1 MKKAGKTAFF
11 FIVSIIFIHVLN
23 MIFTPKWEE
32 DGLWEPATRIIDGF
46 YAEEE
51 NTIDVIYLGSSNSFY
66 DINPLV
72 IYEEQEI
79 TGYVLGS
86 GEQRLFTS
94 YYYLQEAL
102 KSQKP
107 KVVVLEA
114 LGLFYEGKGEEEQS
128 RKAYD
133 YMKLSGEKIQSLEM
147 AAEAKEDIFSY
158 AIPFFR
164 YHARWSSLNERDF
177 LYPFSDKRYFLKGY
191 AFSEQVAEGLPGF
204 DMERIHHPGIAIGEV
219 NEYYFQQIK
228 QVCMENHIALLL
240 IKTPNIEW
248 GMSEHTL
255 TAELA
260 ERNDVPFYDY
270 NTFMHELGIREET
283 CFLDG
288 AHLNYVGAEI
298 LSSHLGALAADCME
312 EIPEREEKIRRDWEK
327 DLEMYRE
334 EVGKKEWK

>member
-1 MKKAGKTAFF
+1 MKRAGKIAFF
-11 FIVSIIFIHVLN
+11 FIVSVILLNVLNKIFI
-23 MIFTPKWEE
+23 PKWEE
-32 DGLWEPATRIIDGF
+32 DGLWEPATWIVDGF

-72 IYEEQEI
+72 VYEEQEI

-94 YYYLQEAL
+94 FYYLQEAL

-114 LGLFYEGKGEEEQS
+114 LGLFYDGKGEEEQS

-133 YMKLSGEKIQSLEM
+133 YMRFSGEKIQSLK
-147 AAEAKEDIFSY
+147 AGVEAKEDIFSY
-158 AIPFFR
+158 VFPFSR

-177 LYPFSDKRYFLKGY
+177 LYPLSDKHYSLKGY
-191 AFSEQVAEGLPGF
+191 AYSEQVAEGLPCF
-204 DMERIHHPGIAIGEV
+204 DMEQILHPGIAIGEV
-219 NEYYFQQIK
+219 NEYYFQRIQE
-228 QVCMENHIALLL
+228 VCEKNGITLLL

-248 GMSEHTL
+248 GMLEHTF

-260 ERNDVPFYDY
+260 EKKGIPFYDY
-270 NTFMHELGIREET
+270 NTFMHELDIWEET

-288 AHLNYVGAEI
+288 AHLNYMGAEK
-298 LSSHLGALAADCME
+298 LSSHLGAVVAECME
-312 EIPEREEKIRRDWEK
+312 EIPEKDEKTKMCWEE

-334 EVGKKEWK
+334 KVMEKE

>member
-1 MKKAGKTAFF
+1 MKKAGKIAFF
-11 FIVSIIFIHVLN
+11 FIVSVILLNVLNKIFI
-23 MIFTPKWEE
+23 PKWEE
-32 DGLWEPATRIIDGF
+32 DGLWEPATRIVDGF

-72 IYEEQEI
+72 VYEEQEI

-102 KSQKP
+102 KRQKP

-114 LGLFYEGKGEEEQS
+114 LGLFYDGKGEEEQS

-133 YMKLSGEKIQSLEM
+133 YMRFSGEKIQSLK
-147 AAEAKEDIFSY
+147 AAVEVKEDIFSY
-158 AIPFFR
+158 VFPFSR
-164 YHARWSSLNERDF
+164 YHARWNSLNERDF
-177 LYPFSDKRYFLKGY
+177 LYPLSDKHYSLKGY
-191 AFSEQVAEGLPGF
+191 AYSEEVAEGLPCF
-204 DMERIHHPGIAIGEV
+204 DMKQILHPGIAIGEV
-219 NEYYFQQIK
+219 NEYYFQRIQE
-228 QVCMENHIALLL
+228 VCEKNGITLLL

-248 GMSEHTL
+248 GMFEHTL

-260 ERNDVPFYDY
+260 EKKGIPFYDY
-270 NTFMHELGIREET
+270 NTFMHELDIWEET

-288 AHLNYVGAEI
+288 AHLNYMGAEK
-298 LSSHLGALAADCME
+298 LSSHLGAVVAECME
-312 EIPEREEKIRRDWEK
+312 EIPEKEEKTKMCWEK
-327 DLEMYRE
+327 DLEMYRKKAA
-334 EVGKKEWK
+334 GKE